1 MFSHPQTQ
9 ELEASEARLLD
20 AARLIE
26 LHSEAV
32 DKALLVLRSAV
43 ATGADWT
50 TLQEYIKVGGR
61 EGLWVLSSF
70 AVVALRIHSS
80 VLHPR
85 SPYSLYINAD

>member
-1 MFSHPQTQ
+1 MFASQTQ

-50 TLQEYIKVGGR
+50 TLQKYIKVGGR
-61 EGLWVLSSF
+61 EGLWVRPL
-70 AVVALRIHSS
+70 L
-80 VLHPR
+80 LW
-85 SPYSLYINAD
+85 

>member
-1 MFSHPQTQ
+1 LFSHPQTQ

-43 ATGADWT
+43 ATGADWI

-61 EGLWVLSSF
+61 EGLWVRPL
-70 AVVALRIHSS
+70 L
-80 VLHPR
+80 PW
-85 SPYSLYINAD
+85 